1 MRNIIL
7 IALLVICTVS
17 CFGQFEID
25 TSKKVNV
32 AAIPIIN
39 YDPAMGAS
47 FGAMSQLFHTV
58 QKNDTISPTSSTGV
72 FGMYSTNR
80 SYGGIAFT
88 RFYFN
93 EDNWRIKL
101 AAGFGNINFQYW
113 QAIPIIDGVFI
124 GFNTKA
130 AFVGLLVERRV
141 YKKLYAGILG
151 TILKS
156 KTEFDL
162 PDIIPDSFRFDERNY
177 NHLGYKLSY
186 DMREHQIN
194 PYNGFN
200 IVFKNSFYRE
210 WMNNSD
216 NFSRYIITYNHYYK
230 IKNERNILV
239 SRAKASIAAG
249 DVPFLGQNVVGQD
262 DIRGYTS
269 GKYRDDQV
277 YAIQAEYRWRFYK
290 KFGMVG
296 FFGIATAVERI
307 GDLSFKELL
316 PGLGAGIRYMLLA
329 KERIN
334 IGFDV
339 AVGKEDWGIYFRIGE
354 SFSF

>member
-47 FGAMSQLFHTV
+47 FGAMSQLFHTI

-80 SYGGIAFT
+80 SFGGIVFT

-130 AFVGLLVERRV
+130 SFIGLLVERRV
-141 YKKLYAGILG
+141 YKKLYAGIFG
-151 TILKS
+151 TFLTA

-177 NHLGYKLSY
+177 NHLGYKLNY
-186 DMREHQIN
+186 DKREHQIN
-194 PYNGFN
+194 PYSGFN

-216 NFSRYIITYNHYYK
+216 NFSRYIITYN
-230 IKNERNILV
+230 N
-239 SRAKASIAAG
+239 
-249 DVPFLGQNVVGQD
+249 
-262 DIRGYTS
+262 
-269 GKYRDDQV
+269 
-277 YAIQAEYRWRFYK
+277 
-290 KFGMVG
+290 
-296 FFGIATAVERI
+296 
-307 GDLSFKELL
+307 
-316 PGLGAGIRYMLLA
+316 
-329 KERIN
+329 
-334 IGFDV
+334 
-339 AVGKEDWGIYFRIGE
+339 
-354 SFSF
+354 